1 MKTNQIIIIV
11 ALAIVI
17 IGAMVCD
24 IVRRRKYKPS
34 EQLRELKQ
42 PLSLEY
48 ATQDNTVDTYTNID
62 KLIPQLLRDIYHA
75 KEYVLFQF
83 FKFEND
89 SLGLVVREELINKA
103 QEGVPI
109 YVIYDAFPGAIVDH
123 SFFREMQLYGVEV
136 HRYNPIFPL
145 PSAYSNNRNHRKI
158 VVIDGKIGYMGGMN
172 IAQRYLTG
180 VHGGDWRDTHLRI
193 TGTACQD
200 LQQVFLDDWRK
211 LSSAADIDLP
221 TLYLG
226 KADTTSVSPT
236 QPAKGAQPTQS
247 AIQIIASDPEDSQ
260 SPILHAMIQMV
271 EAAQQYIYIQ
281 SPYFL
286 PPKELQYALCQ
297 AAKRGVDVRLMIPK
311 RGDRSIFISYAS
323 RSYLKPLLA
332 AGVKVYFHTFGFI
345 HAKAWVADEKIATVG
360 SSNID
365 FRSFTQSSEV
375 NAFVYDT
382 LFAQQMRQ
390 IFEQDMRHCDLIPQ
404 DWWQHRSFKERILQL
419 LVKPFAHFM

>member
-24 IVRRRKYKPS
+24 IVRRRKYTPS
-34 EQLRELKQ
+34 AQLNELKQ
-42 PLSLEY
+42 PLSIEH
-48 ATQDNTVDTYTNID
+48 ATHGNIIDTYTNISQM
-62 KLIPQLLRDIYHA
+62 IPQLLQDIDRA
-75 KEYVLFQF
+75 KEYIFFQF

-89 SLGLVVREELINKA
+89 PLGVEIQEALINKA
-103 QEGVPI
+103 QDGVLV
-109 YVIYDAFPGAIVDH
+109 YVIYDAFPGAVVDH
-123 SFFREMQLYGVEV
+123 SFFHEMQLYGVKV

-180 VHGGDWRDTHLRI
+180 VHGGAWRDTHLRI

-211 LSSAADIDLP
+211 QSSATDIDLP

-226 KADTTSVSPT
+226 RADTASATQT
-236 QPAKGAQPTQS
+236 QPAEGIKLMQS
-247 AIQIIASDPEDSQ
+247 AIQIIASDPEDSTP
-260 SPILHAMIQMV
+260 PILHAMLQM
-271 EAAQQYIYIQ
+271 ADTAKQYLYIQ

-286 PPKELQYALCQ
+286 PPKLLQTALCQ
-297 AAKRGVDVRLMIPK
+297 AAKRGVDVRLMIPQ

-332 AGVKVYFHTFGFI
+332 AGVKIYFHTFGFI
-345 HAKAWVADEKIATVG
+345 HAKAWVADDKIATVG

-382 LFAQQMRQ
+382 TFAQRMRQ
-390 IFEQDMRHCDLIPQ
+390 IFEQDIQHCDMIPQ
-404 DWWQHRSFKERILQL
+404 DWWQQRSFKERLLQVI
-419 LVKPFAHFM
+419 VKPFAHFM

>member
-24 IVRRRKYKPS
+24 IVRRRKYTPS
-34 EQLRELKQ
+34 AQLNELKQ
-42 PLSLEY
+42 PLSIEY
-48 ATQDNTVDTYTNID
+48 ATRDNTVDTYTNID
-62 KLIPQLLRDIYHA
+62 KLLPQLLRDIYHA

-103 QEGVPI
+103 QDGVPV
-109 YVIYDAFPGAIVDH
+109 YVIYDAFPGCIVDH
-123 SFFREMQLYGVEV
+123 SFFHEMQLYGVKV

-158 VVIDGKIGYMGGMN
+158 VVIDGKIGYIGGMN

-180 VHGGDWRDTHLRI
+180 VHGGAWRDTHLRI

-211 LSSAADIDLP
+211 QSSAADIDLP
-221 TLYLG
+221 TLYLSR
-226 KADTTSVSPT
+226 ADTASAMQT
-236 QPAKGAQPTQS
+236 QPAEGIKLMLSTV
-247 AIQIIASDPEDSQ
+247 QIIASDPEDSQ

-271 EAAQQYIYIQ
+271 DSATQYLYIQ

-286 PPKELQYALCQ
+286 PPKSLQTTLCH
-297 AAKRGVDVRLMIPK
+297 AAQRGVDVRLMIPK

-323 RSYLKPLLA
+323 RSYLKPLLES
-332 AGVKVYFHTFGFI
+332 GIKVFFHNTGFI
-345 HAKAWVADEKIATVG
+345 HAKMLVADNKITTVG
-360 SSNID
+360 STNID

-419 LVKPFAHFM
+419 IVKPFAHFM

>member
-24 IVRRRKYKPS
+24 IVRRRKYTPS
-34 EQLRELKQ
+34 AQLNELKQ
-42 PLSLEY
+42 PLSIEH
-48 ATQDNTVDTYTNID
+48 ATYGNIIDTYTNISQM
-62 KLIPQLLRDIYHA
+62 IPQLLHDIGRA
-75 KEYVLFQF
+75 KEYVFFQF

-89 SLGLVVREELINKA
+89 PLGVEIQEALINKA
-103 QEGVPI
+103 QDGVPV
-109 YVIYDAFPGAIVDH
+109 YVIYDAFPGCIVNH
-123 SFFREMQLYGVEV
+123 SFFHEMHLYGVEV

-158 VVIDGKIGYMGGMN
+158 VVIDGKIGYIGGMN

-180 VHGGDWRDTHLRI
+180 VHGGNWRDTHLRI

-200 LQQVFLDDWRK
+200 LQQVFLDDWHK
-211 LSSAADIDLP
+211 LSSAANIDLP
-221 TLYLG
+221 TLYLSRV
-226 KADTTSVSPT
+226 DTASAMQT
-236 QPAKGAQPTQS
+236 QPAKGAQPAQS

-260 SPILHAMIQMV
+260 SPILHAMIQMAD
-271 EAAQQYIYIQ
+271 AAKQYLYIQ

-286 PPKELQYALCQ
+286 PPKPLQEALCE

-323 RSYLKPLLA
+323 RSYLKPLLKSC
-332 AGVKVYFHTFGFI
+332 VKVFFHNTGFI
-345 HAKAWVADEKIATVG
+345 HAKMLVADNKITTVG
-360 SSNID
+360 STNID
-365 FRSFTQSSEV
+365 FRSFTLSSEV

>member
-1 MKTNQIIIIV
+1 MKTSHLIIIIC
-11 ALAIVI
+11 AIVV
-17 IGAMVCD
+17 IGAIVCD
-24 IVRRRKYKPS
+24 IVRRRQYRPS
-34 EQLRELKQ
+34 AQLRELKQ
-42 PLSLEY
+42 SISPEH
-48 ATQDNTVDTYTNID
+48 ATQGNSIETYTNISQ
-62 KLIPQLLRDIYHA
+62 LIPSLLRDIDRA

-83 FKFEND
+83 FKFEKD
-89 SLGLVVREELINKA
+89 SLGMVVREALMKKA
-103 QEGVPI
+103 NEGVPVL
-109 YVIYDAFPGAIVDH
+109 VIYDAFPGAIVDH
-123 SFFREMQLYGVEV
+123 SFFHEMQRAGVKV

-158 VVIDGKIGYMGGMN
+158 VVIDGKIGYIGGMN

-180 VHGGDWRDTHLRI
+180 VHGGAWRDTHLRI
-193 TGTACQD
+193 AGTACQD

-211 LSSAADIDLP
+211 LSSATDIDLP
-221 TLYLG
+221 TLYLD
-226 KADTTSVSPT
+226 KADTTSATPT
-236 QPAKGAQPTQS
+236 QPTKGAQPAQS
-247 AIQIIASDPEDSQ
+247 AVQIITSDPEDSIP
-260 SPILHAMIQMV
+260 PILQAMIQM
-271 EAAQQYIYIQ
+271 ADSAKQYLYIQ

-286 PPKELQYALCQ
+286 PPKLLQTALCQ
-297 AAKRGVDVRLMIPK
+297 AAKRGVDVRLMIPQ

-345 HAKAWVADEKIATVG
+345 HAKAWVADDKIATVG

-382 LFAQQMRQ
+382 TFAQQMRQ
-390 IFEQDMRHCDLIPQ
+390 IFEQDMQQCNHIPQ
-404 DWWQHRSFKERILQL
+404 DWWQQRSFKERILQL

>member
-24 IVRRRKYKPS
+24 IVRRRQYRPS
-34 EQLRELKQ
+34 AQLRELKQ
-42 PLSLEY
+42 SLSIEY
-48 ATQDNTVDTYTNID
+48 ATQGNSIETYTNISQ
-62 KLIPQLLRDIYHA
+62 LIPSLLCDIDRA

-83 FKFEND
+83 FKFEKD
-89 SLGLVVREELINKA
+89 SLGMVVREALMKKA
-103 QEGVPI
+103 NEGVPVL
-109 YVIYDAFPGAIVDH
+109 VIYDAFPGSIVKH
-123 SFFREMQLYGVEV
+123 SFFREMQRAGVKV
-136 HRYNPIFPL
+136 HRYNPIFPI

-158 VVIDGKIGYMGGMN
+158 VVIDGKIGYIGGMN
-172 IAQRYLTG
+172 IAERYLKG
-180 VHGGDWRDTHLRI
+180 VHNGDWRDTHLRI

-211 LSSAADIDLP
+211 LSSATDIDFP

-226 KADTTSVSPT
+226 KADTTSATPT
-236 QPAKGAQPTQS
+236 QPAEGAQPAQS
-247 AIQIIASDPEDSQ
+247 AVQIIASDPEDSIP
-260 SPILHAMIQMV
+260 PILQAMIEM
-271 EAAQQYIYIQ
+271 ADSAKQYLYIQ

-286 PPKELQYALCQ
+286 PPKPLQEALCE

-332 AGVKVYFHTFGFI
+332 AGVKIYFHTFGFI
-345 HAKAWVADEKIATVG
+345 HAKAWVADDKIATVG

-382 LFAQQMRQ
+382 IFAQQMRQ
-390 IFEQDMRHCDLIPQ
+390 IFEQDLRHCDMIPQ
-404 DWWQHRSFKERILQL
+404 DWWQQRSIQERLLQVI
-419 LVKPFAHFM
+419 VKPFAHFM

>member
-11 ALAIVI
+11 ALALVI

-24 IVRRRKYKPS
+24 IVRCRKYKPS

-48 ATQDNTVDTYTNID
+48 ATRDNTVDTYTNID

-103 QEGVPI
+103 QEGVPV

-123 SFFREMQLYGVEV
+123 SFFHEMQLYGVKV

-180 VHGGDWRDTHLRI
+180 VHGGAWRDTHLRI
-193 TGTACQD
+193 AGTACQD

-211 LSSAADIDLP
+211 LSSATDIDLS
-221 TLYLG
+221 TLYLSR
-226 KADTTSVSPT
+226 ADTASATQT
-236 QPAKGAQPTQS
+236 QPAKGAQPAQS
-247 AIQIIASDPEDSQ
+247 AIQIIASDPEDAQ
-260 SPILHAMIQMV
+260 SPILQAMIQM
-271 EAAQQYIYIQ
+271 ADSAKKYLYIQ

-286 PPKELQYALCQ
+286 PPEELQHALCQ

-323 RSYLKPLLA
+323 RSYLKPLLES
-332 AGVKVYFHTFGFI
+332 GIKVFFHNAGFI
-345 HAKAWVADEKIATVG
+345 HAKMLVADSKVTTVG
-360 SSNID
+360 SANID

-375 NAFVYDT
+375 NAIIYDED
-382 LFAQQMRQ
+382 FARNMQK
-390 IFEQDMRHCDLIPQ
+390 IFIDDMHHCHMIPQ
-404 DWWQHRSFKERILQL
+404 DWWQHRSFKERLLQL

>member
-24 IVRRRKYKPS
+24 IVRRRKYTPS
-34 EQLRELKQ
+34 AQLNELKQ

-48 ATQDNTVDTYTNID
+48 ATRDNTVDTYTNID
-62 KLIPQLLRDIYHA
+62 KLLPQLLRDIYHA

-103 QEGVPI
+103 QDGVPV

-123 SFFREMQLYGVEV
+123 SFFHEMQLYGVKV

-158 VVIDGKIGYMGGMN
+158 VVIDGKIGYIGGMN

-211 LSSAADIDLP
+211 QSSAADIDL
-221 TLYLG
+221 LSSHINI
-226 KADTTSVSPT
+226 ADTTS
-236 QPAKGAQPTQS
+236 AKRTSLAEGAQPAQS
-247 AIQIIASDPEDSQ
+247 AIQIIASDPQESTP
-260 SPILHAMIQMV
+260 PILHAMIQM
-271 EAAQQYIYIQ
+271 ADSATQYLYIQ

-286 PPKELQYALCQ
+286 PPKSLQTTLCH
-297 AAKRGVDVRLMIPK
+297 AAQRGVDVRLMIPK

-323 RSYLKPLLA
+323 RSYLKPLLES
-332 AGVKVYFHTFGFI
+332 GVKVFFHNTGFI
-345 HAKAWVADEKIATVG
+345 HAKMLVADNKITTVG
-360 SSNID
+360 STNID

-375 NAFVYDT
+375 NAFIYDDA
-382 LFAQQMRQ
+382 FSQNMQK
-390 IFEQDMRHCDLIPQ
+390 IFIDDMHHCHMIPQ

-419 LVKPFAHFM
+419 LVKPFVYIM

>member
-1 MKTNQIIIIV
+1 MKTSHLIIIV
-11 ALAIVI
+11 CAIVV

-24 IVRRRKYKPS
+24 IVRRRQYKPS
-34 EQLRELKQ
+34 AQLRELKQ
-42 PLSLEY
+42 SLSIEH
-48 ATQDNTVDTYTNID
+48 ATQGNSIQTYTNISQ
-62 KLIPQLLRDIYHA
+62 LIPPLLHDINHA

-83 FKFEND
+83 FKFEKD
-89 SLGLVVREELINKA
+89 SLGMLVQEALIKKA
-103 QEGVPI
+103 QDGVPV
-109 YVIYDAFPGAIVDH
+109 YVIYDAFPGCIVNH
-123 SFFREMQLYGVEV
+123 SFFHEMQLYGVEV
-136 HRYNPIFPL
+136 HRYNPVLPL

-158 VVIDGKIGYMGGMN
+158 VIIDGKIGYIGGMN
-172 IAQRYLTG
+172 IAHRYLTG
-180 VHGGDWRDTHLRI
+180 VHNGDWRDTHLRI
-193 TGTACQD
+193 TGTACHD

-211 LSSAADIDLP
+211 QSSATDIALLSSHINV
-221 TLYLG
+221 
-226 KADTTSVSPT
+226 ADTASAMPT
-236 QPAKGAQPTQS
+236 QPAESAQPAQS

-332 AGVKVYFHTFGFI
+332 AGVKVYCHTFGFI
-345 HAKAWVADEKIATVG
+345 HAKAWVADDKIATVG

-404 DWWQHRSFKERILQL
+404 DWWQHRSFKERLLQVI
-419 LVKPFAHFM
+419 VKPFAHFM

>member
-24 IVRRRKYKPS
+24 IVRRRKYTPS
-34 EQLRELKQ
+34 AQLNELKQ
-42 PLSLEY
+42 PLSIEH
-48 ATQDNTVDTYTNID
+48 ATHGNIIDTYTNISQM
-62 KLIPQLLRDIYHA
+62 IPQLLHDIDRA
-75 KEYVLFQF
+75 KEYIFFQF

-89 SLGLVVREELINKA
+89 PLGVEIQEALINKA
-103 QEGVPI
+103 QDGVPV

-123 SFFREMQLYGVEV
+123 SFFHEMQLYGVKV
-136 HRYNPIFPL
+136 YRYNPIFPL

-158 VVIDGKIGYMGGMN
+158 VVIDGKIGYIGGMN

-200 LQQVFLDDWRK
+200 LQQIFLDDWRK
-211 LSSAADIDLP
+211 QSDPLP
-221 TLYLG
+221 LHSTPYTLHQ
-226 KADTTSVSPT
+226 APC
-236 QPAKGAQPTQS
+236 P
-247 AIQIIASDPEDSQ
+247 IQIVASDPEDSQ

-286 PPKELQYALCQ
+286 PPKPLQEALCG

-345 HAKAWVADEKIATVG
+345 HAKAWVADDKIATVG

>member
-1 MKTNQIIIIV
+1 MKTSQIIIIV
-11 ALAIVI
+11 ALALVI

-24 IVRRRKYKPS
+24 IVRRRKYTPS
-34 EQLRELKQ
+34 AQLNELKQ
-42 PLSLEY
+42 PLSIEH
-48 ATQDNTVDTYTNID
+48 ATYGNHIDTYTNISQ
-62 KLIPQLLRDIYHA
+62 LIPRLRHDIDHA
-75 KEYVLFQF
+75 KEYVFFQF

-89 SLGLVVREELINKA
+89 PLGVEIQEALINKA
-103 QEGVPI
+103 QDGVPV

-123 SFFREMQLYGVEV
+123 SFFHEMQLYGVEV

-158 VVIDGKIGYMGGMN
+158 VVIDGKIGYIGGMN

-221 TLYLG
+221 TLYLSR
-226 KADTTSVSPT
+226 ADTASAIHT
-236 QPAKGAQPTQS
+236 QPAEGIKLMLS
-247 AIQIIASDPEDSQ
+247 AVQIIASDPEDSQ
-260 SPILHAMIQMV
+260 SPILHAMIQLV

-332 AGVKVYFHTFGFI
+332 AGVKIYFHTFGFI
-345 HAKAWVADEKIATVG
+345 HAKAWVADDKIATVG

-382 LFAQQMRQ
+382 IFAQQMRQ
-390 IFEQDMRHCDLIPQ
+390 IFEKDMRHCNLIPQ
-404 DWWQHRSFKERILQL
+404 DWWQQRSFKERLLQVI
-419 LVKPFAHFM
+419 VKPFAHFM

>member
-1 MKTNQIIIIV
+1 MKKSQIIIIV
-11 ALAIVI
+11 ALALVI
-17 IGAMVCD
+17 IGAMVFD

-42 PLSLEY
+42 PLSIEH
-48 ATQDNTVDTYTNID
+48 ATYGNHIDTYTNISQ
-62 KLIPQLLRDIYHA
+62 LIPQLRHDIDHA
-75 KEYVLFQF
+75 KEYVFFQF

-89 SLGLVVREELINKA
+89 LLGVEIQEALINKA
-103 QEGVPI
+103 QDGVPV

-123 SFFREMQLYGVEV
+123 SFFHEMHLYGVKV

-211 LSSAADIDLP
+211 LSSATDIDLP
-221 TLYLG
+221 TIYLDR
-226 KADTTSVSPT
+226 ADTASAIQT
-236 QPAKGAQPTQS
+236 QPAEGIKLMLSTV
-247 AIQIIASDPEDSQ
+247 QIIASDPEDSQ
-260 SPILHAMIQMV
+260 SPILHAMIQLV

-323 RSYLKPLLA
+323 RSYLKPLLES
-332 AGVKVYFHTFGFI
+332 GIKVFFHNTGFI
-345 HAKAWVADEKIATVG
+345 HAKMLVADNKITTVG
-360 SSNID
+360 STNID
-365 FRSFTQSSEV
+365 FRSFMQSSEV

-404 DWWQHRSFKERILQL
+404 DWWQHRSFKERLLQL
-419 LVKPFAHFM
+419 LVKPFVYIM

>member
-11 ALAIVI
+11 ALSIVI

-24 IVRRRKYKPS
+24 IVRRRKYTPS
-34 EQLRELKQ
+34 AQLNELKQ
-42 PLSLEY
+42 PLSIEH
-48 ATQDNTVDTYTNID
+48 ATHGNIIDTYTNISQM
-62 KLIPQLLRDIYHA
+62 IPQLLHDIGRA
-75 KEYVLFQF
+75 KEYIFFQF

-89 SLGLVVREELINKA
+89 PLGVEIQEALINKA
-103 QEGVPI
+103 QDGVPV
-109 YVIYDAFPGAIVDH
+109 YVIYDAFPGARVDH
-123 SFFREMQLYGVEV
+123 SFFHEMQLYGVKV

-158 VVIDGKIGYMGGMN
+158 VVIDGKTGYIGGMN

-211 LSSAADIDLP
+211 QSDPLP
-221 TLYLG
+221 LHYTPYTIHQ
-226 KADTTSVSPT
+226 APC
-236 QPAKGAQPTQS
+236 P
-247 AIQIIASDPEDSQ
+247 IQIVASDPEDSIP
-260 SPILHAMIQMV
+260 PILHAMIQMAD
-271 EAAQQYIYIQ
+271 AAKQYIYIQ

-332 AGVKVYFHTFGFI
+332 AGVKVYLHTFGFI
-345 HAKAWVADEKIATVG
+345 HAKAWVADDKIATVG

>member
-24 IVRRRKYKPS
+24 IVRRRKYTPS
-34 EQLRELKQ
+34 AQLNELKQ

-48 ATQDNTVDTYTNID
+48 ATRDNTVDTYTNID
-62 KLIPQLLRDIYHA
+62 TLLPQLLRDIYHA

-103 QEGVPI
+103 QNGVPV

-123 SFFREMQLYGVEV
+123 SFFREMQLYGVKV

-158 VVIDGKIGYMGGMN
+158 VVIDGKIGYIGGMN

-180 VHGGDWRDTHLRI
+180 VHGGAWRDTHLRI

-211 LSSAADIDLP
+211 LSSATDIAL
-221 TLYLG
+221 LSSHINI
-226 KADTTSVSPT
+226 ADTTS
-236 QPAKGAQPTQS
+236 AKRTSLAEGAQPAQS

-260 SPILHAMIQMV
+260 SPILHAMIQMAD
-271 EAAQQYIYIQ
+271 AAKQYLYIQ

-286 PPKELQYALCQ
+286 PPKPLQEALCE
-297 AAKRGVDVRLMIPK
+297 AAQRGVDVRLMIPK
-311 RGDRSIFISYAS
+311 RGDRSIFISYVS

-345 HAKAWVADEKIATVG
+345 HAKAWVADDKIATVG

-382 LFAQQMRQ
+382 LFAPQMRQ
-390 IFEQDMRHCDLIPQ
+390 IFEQDMRHCNLIPQ

>member
-1 MKTNQIIIIV
+1 MKTSQIIIIV
-11 ALAIVI
+11 ALALVI

-24 IVRRRKYKPS
+24 IVRRRKYTPS
-34 EQLRELKQ
+34 AQLNELKQ
-42 PLSLEY
+42 PLSIEH
-48 ATQDNTVDTYTNID
+48 ATYGNHIDTYTNISQ
-62 KLIPQLLRDIYHA
+62 LIPRLRHDIDHA
-75 KEYVLFQF
+75 KEYVFFQF

-89 SLGLVVREELINKA
+89 PLGVEIQEALINKA
-103 QEGVPI
+103 QDGVPV

-123 SFFREMQLYGVEV
+123 SFFHEMQLYGVEV

-158 VVIDGKIGYMGGMN
+158 VVIDGKIGYIGGMN

-221 TLYLG
+221 TLYLSR
-226 KADTTSVSPT
+226 ADTASAIHT
-236 QPAKGAQPTQS
+236 QPAEGIKLMLS
-247 AIQIIASDPEDSQ
+247 AVQIIASDPEDSQ
-260 SPILHAMIQMV
+260 SPILHAMIQLV

-332 AGVKVYFHTFGFI
+332 AGVKIYFHTFGFI
-345 HAKAWVADEKIATVG
+345 HAKAWVADDKIATVG

-365 FRSFTQSSEV
+365 FRSFMQSSEV

>member
-1 MKTNQIIIIV
+1 MTANHLRIIIIC
-11 ALAIVI
+11 AIVI
-17 IGAMVCD
+17 IGLIVCD
-24 IVRRRKYKPS
+24 IVRQKQYKPS
-34 EQLRELKQ
+34 VQLNELKQ
-42 PLSLEY
+42 PLSLDH
-48 ATQDNTVDTYTNID
+48 ATHGNTINTYTNISQ
-62 KLIPQLLRDIYHA
+62 LIPQLLRDIHYA

-89 SLGLVVREELINKA
+89 SLGVLVREVLINKA
-103 QEGVPI
+103 KEGVPV
-109 YVIYDAFPGAIVDH
+109 YVIYDAFPGIVVDH
-123 SFFREMQLYGVEV
+123 SFFHEMQLYDVKV

-158 VVIDGKIGYMGGMN
+158 VVIDGKIGYIGGMN
-172 IAQRYLTG
+172 IAHRYLTG
-180 VHGGDWRDTHLRI
+180 VHNGDWRDTHLRI
-193 TGTACQD
+193 TGTACHD

-211 LSSAADIDLP
+211 QSSATDIALLSSHINI
-221 TLYLG
+221 
-226 KADTTSVSPT
+226 ADTTS
-236 QPAKGAQPTQS
+236 AKRTSLAEGAQPAQS

-271 EAAQQYIYIQ
+271 DAAKQYLYIQ

-286 PPKELQYALCQ
+286 PPKPLQEALCE

-345 HAKAWVADEKIATVG
+345 HAKAWVADDKIATVG

-375 NAFVYDT
+375 NAFIYDEA
-382 LFAQQMRQ
+382 FAQNMQK
-390 IFEQDMRHCDLIPQ
+390 IFIDDMHHCHMISQ
-404 DWWQHRSFKERILQL
+404 DWWQQRSFKERLLQVI
-419 LVKPFAHFM
+419 VKPFAHLL

>member
-1 MKTNQIIIIV
+1 MKTSHLIIIIICTIAV
-11 ALAIVI
+11 
-17 IGAMVCD
+17 IGAIVCD
-24 IVRRRKYKPS
+24 IVRRKQYKPS
-34 EQLRELKQ
+34 AQLNELKQ
-42 PLSLEY
+42 PLSIEH
-48 ATQDNTVDTYTNID
+48 ATHGNIIDTYTNISQM
-62 KLIPQLLRDIYHA
+62 IPQLLHDIDRA
-75 KEYVLFQF
+75 KEYIFFQF

-89 SLGLVVREELINKA
+89 PLGVEIQEALINKA
-103 QEGVPI
+103 QDGVPV
-109 YVIYDAFPGAIVDH
+109 YVIYDAFPGAVVYH
-123 SFFREMQLYGVEV
+123 SFFREMQLYGVKV

-158 VVIDGKIGYMGGMN
+158 VVIDGKIGYIGGMN

-180 VHGGDWRDTHLRI
+180 VHGGAWRDTHLRI
-193 TGTACQD
+193 AGTACQD

-211 LSSAADIDLP
+211 LSSATDIDLP
-221 TLYLG
+221 TLYLD
-226 KADTTSVSPT
+226 KADTTSATPT
-236 QPAKGAQPTQS
+236 QPTKGAQPAQS
-247 AIQIIASDPEDSQ
+247 AVQIIASDPEDSTP
-260 SPILHAMIQMV
+260 PILQAMIQM
-271 EAAQQYIYIQ
+271 ANSTKQYLYIQ

-286 PPKELQYALCQ
+286 PPKPLQEALCK

-345 HAKAWVADEKIATVG
+345 HAKAWVADDKIATVG

-382 LFAQQMRQ
+382 TFAQRMRQ
-390 IFEQDMRHCDLIPQ
+390 IFEQDIQHCNHIPQ
-404 DWWQHRSFKERILQL
+404 DWWQQRSFKERLLQVI
-419 LVKPFAHFM
+419 VKPFAHFM

>member
-24 IVRRRKYKPS
+24 IVRRRKYTPS
-34 EQLRELKQ
+34 AQLNELKQ
-42 PLSLEY
+42 PLSIEH
-48 ATQDNTVDTYTNID
+48 ATHGNIIDTYTNISQ
-62 KLIPQLLRDIYHA
+62 LIPQLLHDINHA
-75 KEYVLFQF
+75 KEYVFFQF

-89 SLGLVVREELINKA
+89 PLGVEIQEALINKA
-103 QEGVPI
+103 QDGVPV

-123 SFFREMQLYGVEV
+123 SFFHEMQLYGVKV

-211 LSSAADIDLP
+211 LSSATDIDLP
-221 TLYLG
+221 TIYLDR
-226 KADTTSVSPT
+226 ADTASAIQT
-236 QPAKGAQPTQS
+236 QPAEGIKLMLSTV
-247 AIQIIASDPEDSQ
+247 QIIASDPEDSQ
-260 SPILHAMIQMV
+260 SPILHAMIQLV

-286 PPKELQYALCQ
+286 PPKELQHALCQ

-345 HAKAWVADEKIATVG
+345 HAKAWVADDKIAMVG

-382 LFAQQMRQ
+382 IFAQQMRQ

-404 DWWQHRSFKERILQL
+404 DWWQRRSFKERILQL

>member
-24 IVRRRKYKPS
+24 IVRRRKYTPS
-34 EQLRELKQ
+34 AQLNELKQ
-42 PLSLEY
+42 PLSIEH
-48 ATQDNTVDTYTNID
+48 ATHGNIIDTYTNISQM
-62 KLIPQLLRDIYHA
+62 IPQLLHDIGRA
-75 KEYVLFQF
+75 KEYVFFQF

-89 SLGLVVREELINKA
+89 PLGVEIQEALINKA
-103 QEGVPI
+103 QDGVPV

-123 SFFREMQLYGVEV
+123 SFFHEMQLYGVKV

-158 VVIDGKIGYMGGMN
+158 VVIDGKIGYIGGMN

-211 LSSAADIDLP
+211 LSSATDIDLP

-226 KADTTSVSPT
+226 RADTASATQT
-236 QPAKGAQPTQS
+236 QPAKGAQPAQS
-247 AIQIIASDPEDSQ
+247 AIQIIALDPEDSQ

-323 RSYLKPLLA
+323 RSYLNPLLV

-345 HAKAWVADEKIATVG
+345 HAKAWVADDKIATVG

-419 LVKPFAHFM
+419 LVKPSAHFM

>member
-24 IVRRRKYKPS
+24 IVRRRKYTPS
-34 EQLRELKQ
+34 AQLNELKQ
-42 PLSLEY
+42 PLSIEH
-48 ATQDNTVDTYTNID
+48 ATHGNIIDTYTNISQM
-62 KLIPQLLRDIYHA
+62 IPQLLHDIDRA
-75 KEYVLFQF
+75 KEYVFFQF

-89 SLGLVVREELINKA
+89 PLGVEIQEALINKA
-103 QEGVPI
+103 QDGLPV

-123 SFFREMQLYGVEV
+123 SFFHEMQLYGVEV

-211 LSSAADIDLP
+211 LSSATDIDLP

-226 KADTTSVSPT
+226 RADTASATPT
-236 QPAKGAQPTQS
+236 QPAKGAQPAQS
-247 AIQIIASDPEDSQ
+247 AVQIIASDPEDSQ

-271 EAAQQYIYIQ
+271 DSAKQYLYIQ

-286 PPKELQYALCQ
+286 PPKPLQEALCE
-297 AAKRGVDVRLMIPK
+297 AAKRGVDVRLMIPE

-323 RSYLKPLLA
+323 RSYIKPLLES
-332 AGVKVYFHTFGFI
+332 GVKVFFHNTGFI
-345 HAKAWVADEKIATVG
+345 HAKMLVADNKITTVG
-360 SSNID
+360 STNID
-365 FRSFTQSSEV
+365 FRSFNQSSEV
-375 NAFVYDT
+375 NAFIYDDA
-382 LFAQQMRQ
+382 FAQNMQK
-390 IFEQDMRHCDLIPQ
+390 IFIDDMHNCHMIPQ
-404 DWWQHRSFKERILQL
+404 DWWQHRSFKERLLQVI
-419 LVKPFAHFM
+419 VKPFVYIM

>member
-24 IVRRRKYKPS
+24 IVRRRKYTPS
-34 EQLRELKQ
+34 AQLNELKQ
-42 PLSLEY
+42 PLSIEH
-48 ATQDNTVDTYTNID
+48 ATHGNIIDTYTNISQM
-62 KLIPQLLRDIYHA
+62 IPQLLHDIDRA
-75 KEYVLFQF
+75 KEYIFFQF

-89 SLGLVVREELINKA
+89 PLGVEIQEALINKA
-103 QEGVPI
+103 QDGVPV

-123 SFFREMQLYGVEV
+123 SFFHEMQLYGVKV

-211 LSSAADIDLP
+211 LSSATDIDLP

-226 KADTTSVSPT
+226 RADTASATPT
-236 QPAKGAQPTQS
+236 QPAKGAQPAQS
-247 AIQIIASDPEDSQ
+247 AIQIIALDPEDSQ

-345 HAKAWVADEKIATVG
+345 HAKAWVADDKIATVG

>member
-1 MKTNQIIIIV
+1 MKTNQLIILI

-17 IGAMVCD
+17 IGAIVCD
-24 IVRRRKYKPS
+24 LVRRRKYKPS
-34 EQLRELKQ
+34 QQLRELKQ
-42 PLSLEY
+42 PLSLQH
-48 ATQDNTVDTYTNID
+48 ATHDNIIDTYTNISQ
-62 KLIPQLLRDIYHA
+62 LMPQLLHDINCA
-75 KEYVLFQF
+75 KEYVFFQF

-89 SLGLVVREELINKA
+89 PLGVEIQEALINKA
-103 QEGVPI
+103 QDGVPV

-123 SFFREMQLYGVEV
+123 SFFREMQFYGVEV

-180 VHGGDWRDTHLRI
+180 VHGGAWRDTHLRI

-211 LSSAADIDLP
+211 LSSATDIAL
-221 TLYLG
+221 LSSHINI
-226 KADTTSVSPT
+226 ADTTS
-236 QPAKGAQPTQS
+236 AKRTSLAEGAQPAQS

-271 EAAQQYIYIQ
+271 DAAKQYLYIQ

-286 PPKELQYALCQ
+286 PPKPLQEALCE

-345 HAKAWVADEKIATVG
+345 HAKAWVADDKIATVG

-375 NAFVYDT
+375 NAFIYDEA
-382 LFAQQMRQ
+382 FAQNMQK
-390 IFEQDMRHCDLIPQ
+390 IFIDDMHHCHMISQ
-404 DWWQHRSFKERILQL
+404 DWWQQRSFKERLLQVI
-419 LVKPFAHFM
+419 VKPFAHLL

>member
-1 MKTNQIIIIV
+1 M
-11 ALAIVI
+11 
-17 IGAMVCD
+17 CD
-24 IVRRRKYKPS
+24 IVRRKQYKPS
-34 EQLRELKQ
+34 AQLNELKQ
-42 PLSLEY
+42 PLSIEH
-48 ATQDNTVDTYTNID
+48 ATHGNIIDTYTNISQM
-62 KLIPQLLRDIYHA
+62 IPQLLHDIDRA
-75 KEYVLFQF
+75 KEYIFFQF

-89 SLGLVVREELINKA
+89 PLGVEIQEALINKA
-103 QEGVPI
+103 QDGVPV
-109 YVIYDAFPGAIVDH
+109 YVIYDAFPGAVVYH
-123 SFFREMQLYGVEV
+123 SFFREMQLYGVKV

-158 VVIDGKIGYMGGMN
+158 VVIDGKIGYIGGMN

-180 VHGGDWRDTHLRI
+180 VHGGAWRDTHLRI
-193 TGTACQD
+193 AGTACQD

-211 LSSAADIDLP
+211 LSSATDIDLP
-221 TLYLG
+221 TLYLD
-226 KADTTSVSPT
+226 KADTTSATPT
-236 QPAKGAQPTQS
+236 QPTKGAQPAQS
-247 AIQIIASDPEDSQ
+247 AVQIIASDPEDSTP
-260 SPILHAMIQMV
+260 PILQAMIQM
-271 EAAQQYIYIQ
+271 ANSTKQYLYIQ

-286 PPKELQYALCQ
+286 PPKPLQEALCK

-345 HAKAWVADEKIATVG
+345 HAKAWVADDKIATVG

-382 LFAQQMRQ
+382 TFAQRMRQ
-390 IFEQDMRHCDLIPQ
+390 IFEQDIQHCNHIPQ
-404 DWWQHRSFKERILQL
+404 DWWQQRSFKERLLQVI
-419 LVKPFAHFM
+419 VKPFAHFM